1 MGTEFPW
8 LQSGGA
14 DPGMLE
20 AAWSSSGPGV
30 LAPLL
35 SDTPQICPSLEHA
48 SLVLLNSLLDTVP
61 GEQDKTGPC
70 SLQPMQS
77 REKDCR
83 PPCRLC
89 SHSTSSLAVRNYV
102 DEHIGIDYSLLRDPV
117 VSPETLDLDFKVWH
131 QIPACL
137 PQSFWH
143 SSASTQ
149 AVGTASCAAA
159 AETVTVLGPGH
170 VLLPCEGGPG
180 AGEPRGGAGD
190 QGD

>member
-1 MGTEFPW
+1 MGTELPW

-77 REKDCR
+77 
-83 PPCRLC
+83 
-89 SHSTSSLAVRNYV
+89 
-102 DEHIGIDYSLLRDPV
+102 
-117 VSPETLDLDFKVWH
+117 
-131 QIPACL
+131 
-137 PQSFWH
+137 
-143 SSASTQ
+143 
-149 AVGTASCAAA
+149 
-159 AETVTVLGPGH
+159 
-170 VLLPCEGGPG
+170 
-180 AGEPRGGAGD
+180 
-190 QGD
+190 